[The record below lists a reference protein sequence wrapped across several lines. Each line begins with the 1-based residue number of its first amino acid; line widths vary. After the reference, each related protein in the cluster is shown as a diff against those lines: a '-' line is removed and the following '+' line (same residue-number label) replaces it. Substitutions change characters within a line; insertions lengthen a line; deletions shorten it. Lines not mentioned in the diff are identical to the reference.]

1 VVVDSY
7 EKALKALIGGGSEC
21 LHPNYPQTCCE
32 KFAEQVAGGGGG
44 QATLNVLNNTCDGL
58 VTLGSG
64 YLSSY
69 VSSLD
74 ANTGDNFMIGTEESH
89 TCWLVDAD
97 SNMVIDGIGGK
108 EDDMLCKWNVTIS
121 LLGLD
126 MVIDDATFWAARAD

>member
-1 VVVDSY
+1 VGSDYLASY
-7 EKALKALIGGGSEC
+7 I
-21 LHPNYPQTCCE
+21 
-32 KFAEQVAGGGGG
+32 
-44 QATLNVLNNTCDGL
+44 
-58 VTLGSG
+58 
-64 YLSSY
+64 
-69 VSSLD
+69 SSLD
-74 ANTGDNFMIGTEESH
+74 ANTGDNFVIGTEESH